1 MPSIM
6 EHDANYN
13 EYASLHTYTDGSFD
27 MSTTARL
34 NRVAGW
40 GVAMYMIHTS
50 KSTDDDATTESSL
63 IELFGPVI
71 TDSYS
76 PFFLGAAQYTN
87 NTGELIAFGEAII
100 WLISNWKQLCESIS
114 TSLKKHC
121 HTQRQ
126 Q

>member
-1 MPSIM
+1 VM
-6 EHDANYN
+6 
-13 EYASLHTYTDGSFD
+13 
-27 MSTTARL
+27 
-34 NRVAGW
+34 
-40 GVAMYMIHTS
+40 
-50 KSTDDDATTESSL
+50 
-63 IELFGPVI
+63 

-87 NTGELIAFGEAII
+87 NTGELTAFGEAII

-121 HTQRQ
+121 CHTQRQ